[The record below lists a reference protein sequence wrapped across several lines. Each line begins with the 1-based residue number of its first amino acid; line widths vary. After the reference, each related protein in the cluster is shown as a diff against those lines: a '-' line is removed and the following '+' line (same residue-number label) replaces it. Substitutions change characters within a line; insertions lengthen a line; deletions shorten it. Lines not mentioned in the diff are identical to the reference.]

1 MKTLGLPSYTAAT
14 TRFDPWGIIA
24 PYVPAVSYAALC
36 LTSRTLNS
44 HFAPRL
50 WNDPLRMVQLLRLDR
65 NEELSWYLRRFIGG
79 SIKVARESTRALVL
93 VLDFRDFATFT
104 ADFLSSAV
112 EEALE
117 DTIRRLPTIFPRL
130 RCLLLDGHPAFDP
143 GSLTRAAAAARTARQ
158 QNPELPPYKPLL
170 LSIAGSNTELPASY
184 FVAEYT
190 RSLVY
195 LDISQVPGSLRT
207 PATTGAFGSRTLPCL
222 RVLKARGRELG
233 DAGVKA
239 LCTAFGRQLWSLD
252 VSCNNIT
259 DAGLAA
265 IITCCVPNL
274 SFWSDTHY
282 DAEGKVTIL
291 QSSETHEARPFMI
304 IEESDLSAS
313 FCHPERHFADSPA
326 YEQSGNVVQ
335 RPNGLAT
342 LLHDGPD
349 DLLRFI
355 AGGAGED
362 VAPDMVEEVMAS
374 RQCRGLGLSHL
385 AIRENR
391 ITQAGVERM
400 IQMCRGNLE
409 YFECDMTLMRT
420 RLNLF
425 SPYYHRQSRLYGFL
439 GSSWLLRPVVSSS
452 LRSLYLHHSIVTQ
465 VPTIT
470 MSGSKESSLADAWL
484 AEVMLLPRAELAWP
498 GNGFVPDMNP
508 RLTSLTLTN
517 LPRRSAGPLV
527 KKLKHFLRL
536 LYEQEQAIES
546 TSRALLMESASP
558 RTSVMLKGLRH
569 LRLEFDLYSDHVT
582 FDESPDDDKGM
593 PVDMDADTEADM
605 DQPPPEF
612 SFFHTWGPETPPSR
626 TGTPRRPSPSPS
638 RPGEDQITVNH
649 PAPRAPG
656 RTPPIAPNGGDPE
669 DIGQETLNL
678 SLDHNGAFTTSRLV
692 PGVSVWVGPKCF
704 FHGSGNDG
712 EHTHHPAITEYV
724 RNVKNRT
731 LLRIGVGPA
740 TPPQV
745 QAGVPHGV
753 YLFQGAWDAI
763 LLAALDSSAA
773 AALKSGDHNGM
784 QDPALGLP
792 RMKMPTSRDVS
803 DMVDIVS
810 ELKRFRAAERAEGR
824 HWTGALEVVHRRRDD
839 GAKDNGFWR

>member
-1 MKTLGLPSYTAAT
+1 MKTSGLPSYTAAT
-14 TRFDPWGIIA
+14 TRSDPWGIVA
-24 PYVPAVSYAALC
+24 PYVPAASYAALC
-36 LTSRTLNS
+36 LTSRTLHA

-65 NEELSWYLRRFIGG
+65 DEELSWYLRRFIGG
-79 SIKVARESTRALVL
+79 SVKVARESTRGLVL

-104 ADFLSSAV
+104 ADFLSSVV

-117 DTIRRLPTIFPRL
+117 DTIRRLPTMFPRL

-143 GSLTRAAAAARTARQ
+143 GSLTRAAAAVRTARQ

-170 LSIAGSNTELPASY
+170 LSIAGSNTELPTSY
-184 FVAEYT
+184 FVSEYM
-190 RSLVY
+190 RNLVY

-233 DAGVKA
+233 DAGVNA

-259 DAGLAA
+259 DAGLA
-265 IITCCVPNL
+265 IIVTCCCPNL
-274 SFWSDTHY
+274 SLWSDTRY
-282 DAEGKVTIL
+282 DSEGKVNIL
-291 QSSETHEARPFMI
+291 QSAETQEARPLLTI
-304 IEESDLSAS
+304 KESDLSGS

-342 LLHDGPD
+342 LLRDGPD
-349 DLLRFI
+349 DLVRFI

-374 RQCRGLGLSHL
+374 TQCLGLGLTHL
-385 AIRENR
+385 AVRENR
-391 ITQAGVERM
+391 ITRVGVERM

-409 YFECDMTLMRT
+409 YFECDMALMRT
-420 RLNLF
+420 HLNLF
-425 SPYYHRQSRLYGFL
+425 SPYNHRQSHMYGLL
-439 GSSWLLRPVVSSS
+439 GSSWLFRPVMSSS

-470 MSGSKESSLADAWL
+470 LSGSKESLLADAWL
-484 AEVMLLPRAELAWP
+484 AEMMLLPRAELVWP
-498 GNGFVPDMNP
+498 GDGFIPDMNP
-508 RLTSLTLTN
+508 RLTSLTLTS

-527 KKLKHFLRL
+527 EKLKHFLRL
-536 LYEQEQAIES
+536 LYEQEQAIDS
-546 TSRALLMESASP
+546 TRRALSMESSSP
-558 RTSVMLKGLRH
+558 RTSVMLKGMRR
-569 LRLEFDLYSDHVT
+569 LRLEFEQYSDQTT
-582 FDESPDDDKGM
+582 FEESPDDGKGM
-593 PVDMDADTEADM
+593 VVDMDADTDVDM

-612 SFFHTWGPETPPSR
+612 SFFHTWGPETTPSQPEE
-626 TGTPRRPSPSPS
+626 G
-638 RPGEDQITVNH
+638 QITANH
-649 PAPRAPG
+649 PDPRAPG
-656 RTPPIAPNGGDPE
+656 ITHPIAPNIANPE
-669 DIGQETLNL
+669 SIGQETLNL
-678 SLDHNGAFTTSRLV
+678 SFDHNGAFTMSRMV
-692 PGVSVWVGPKCF
+692 PSSTTEVSVWVGPKCF
-704 FHGSGNDG
+704 FHGTGNDG
-712 EHTHHPAITEYV
+712 EHAHPPAITEYV

-731 LLRIGVGPA
+731 SLRTGVGPA

-745 QAGVPHGV
+745 QAGAPPGV
-753 YLFQGAWDAI
+753 CLFQAAWDAI
-763 LLAALDSSAA
+763 LLAGLEFSSAA
-773 AALKSGDHNGM
+773 AIHSSDHNGM

-803 DMVDIVS
+803 NMVDVVF
-810 ELKRFRAAERAEGR
+810 ELKRFRAAEMAEGR
-824 HWTGALEVVHRRRDD
+824 HWTGALEVVHRRSDD
-839 GAKDNGFWR
+839 AARDNGFWRGRNFH